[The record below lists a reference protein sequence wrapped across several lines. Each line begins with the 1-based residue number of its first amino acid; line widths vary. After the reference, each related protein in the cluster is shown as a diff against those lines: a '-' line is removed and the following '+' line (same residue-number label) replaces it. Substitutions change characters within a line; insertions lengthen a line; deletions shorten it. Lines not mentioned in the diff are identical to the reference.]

1 MKITKR
7 KFIGI
12 TIMIIGVIG
21 FIRYN
26 SIKNEYRVFEER
38 FSGVKQHQAEIF
50 TKVTHDYQFY
60 FWGVD
65 EMFSSEIGYPE
76 FESKIKILGKNNK
89 ILFDTLFIESHSV
102 DQGGVQR
109 AQDGFYF
116 RYSPAKDEML
126 KINMNII
133 SGDYLD
139 LEVHEDLPESIAL
152 TPPLFIFVFIIG
164 LIVYLRKKQKKKN

>member
-7 KFIGI
+7 RAIGI
-12 TIMIIGVIG
+12 TIILIGIIG

-26 SIKNEYRVFEER
+26 NIKNEYRVFEER
-38 FSGVKQHQAEIF
+38 FSGVAEHQAEIL

-76 FESKIKILGKNNK
+76 FEAEIKIFGKNNK
-89 ILFDTLFIESHSV
+89 ILFDTLFIESHSS
-102 DQGGVQR
+102 DYGGVER

-116 RYSPAKDEML
+116 YYSPSRDETV
-126 KINMNII
+126 KVIMNTI

-152 TPPLFIFVFIIG
+152 MPPLFIFIFIIG
-164 LIVYLRKKQKKKN
+164 LIVFLRKKQKKT